1 MIRRWTRI
9 VVALCM
15 PVLVMSLSTS
25 FVSADESS
33 SSNYMVRETQFGA
46 GGELEA
52 CSGSYCSKQSLG
64 DTAAGSTGS
73 ANYQAIAGFNTTTD
87 PMLEVEV
94 SNDPIQLGVLTP
106 DAAATGTA
114 TIGVRSYLSSGYIVQ
129 LVGPA
134 PNIPAHT
141 LNSPNVPTASAVGTE
156 QFGVNLRENS
166 SPALGADP
174 QQIPDDT
181 FSFGNYTTNYGQPNL
196 FMYTDGATIA
206 SSNTSSGKTLY
217 TLSMVTN
224 ISPVT
229 PAGQYKASFSVVVT
243 ATF

>member
-1 MIRRWTRI
+1 
-9 VVALCM
+9 M
-15 PVLVMSLSTS
+15 PVLVLSLTTS
-25 FVSADESS
+25 FASADESS

-46 GGELEA
+46 GGELES

-94 SNDPIQLGVLTP
+94 SNDPIQLGVLDSDTTS
-106 DAAATGTA
+106 TGTA

-129 LVGPA
+129 LVGKA
-134 PNIPAHT
+134 PNISGHT
-141 LNSPNVPTASAVGTE
+141 LSSPGTPTASATGTE
-156 QFGVNLRENS
+156 QFGINLRGNT
-166 SPALGADP
+166 SPTTLGADP

-181 FSFGNYTTNYGQPNL
+181 FSFGNYTNDYGQQNL
-196 FMYTDGATIA
+196 FMYNDGAIIA

-217 TLSMVTN
+217 TLSMLAN

-229 PAGQYKASFSVVVT
+229 PAGQYKAAFSVVVT